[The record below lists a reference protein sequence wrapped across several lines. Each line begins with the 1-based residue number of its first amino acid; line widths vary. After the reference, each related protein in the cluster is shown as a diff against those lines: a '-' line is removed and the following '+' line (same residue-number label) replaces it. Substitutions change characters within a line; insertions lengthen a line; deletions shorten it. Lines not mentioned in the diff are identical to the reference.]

1 MQANVIHSKKII
13 RMKLMMM
20 MFELEQ
26 IDRYRTNDNV
36 YLSFKW
42 KKIVFLLFLLEAITL
57 QEKKEVLTTGSI
69 DG

>member
-1 MQANVIHSKKII
+1 
-13 RMKLMMM
+13 MMM

-36 YLSFKW
+36 YLSFKRM
-42 KKIVFLLFLLEAITL
+42 KIGFLFFLFKAITL

>member
-42 KKIVFLLFLLEAITL
+42 KKIVFLFFLLEAITL